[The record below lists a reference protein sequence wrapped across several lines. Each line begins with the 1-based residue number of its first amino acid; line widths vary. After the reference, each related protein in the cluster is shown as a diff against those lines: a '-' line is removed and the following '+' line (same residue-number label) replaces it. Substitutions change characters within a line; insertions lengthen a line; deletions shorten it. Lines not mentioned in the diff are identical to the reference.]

1 MRGRNED
8 YMKKTITISTKD
20 FKSLQRALSQANKTI
35 FEMTD
40 GQAYLPSTVK
50 AERML
55 RELNPIR
62 AKDACKKRKK
72 R

>member
-20 FKSLQRALSQANKTI
+20 FKTLQRAMSQANKTI
-35 FEMTD
+35 FELTD

-55 RELNPIR
+55 RDLNPIR
-62 AKDACKKRKK
+62 TKDARKK
-72 R
+72 DKGE